1 MMPLNL
7 AEPGEEMMIRR
18 IGGSGETRQHLADMG
33 FVAGGSV
40 TLISALGGNIIV
52 RVKESRVAVS
62 AELARRIM
70 VG

>member
-18 IGGSGETRQHLADMG
+18 IGGSGETKQHLADMG

>member
-18 IGGSGETRQHLADMG
+18 IGGNPETRQHLADLG
-33 FVAGGSV
+33 FVAGGTV
-40 TLISALGGNIIV
+40 TLVLALGGNIIV
-52 RVKESRVAVS
+52 RVKQSRVAVS

>member
-7 AEPGEEMMIRR
+7 GEPGEEMMIRR